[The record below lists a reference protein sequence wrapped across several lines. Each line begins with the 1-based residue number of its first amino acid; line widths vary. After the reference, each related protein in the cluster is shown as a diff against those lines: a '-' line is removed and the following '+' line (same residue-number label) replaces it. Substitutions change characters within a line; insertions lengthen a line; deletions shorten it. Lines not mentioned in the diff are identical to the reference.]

1 METLETDNNKSLLKL
16 EAVAPHVYELLDGVN
31 RTGWV
36 NRNVENPETVK
47 EHTEAL
53 LKLADEMLEYLTPE
67 ETDGLLEMLEVH
79 DWPEA
84 IHGDEVILELNPAE
98 RKALKDIKFK
108 NEERALEELCKDL
121 PNRQKIID
129 LWHRFELS
137 DDPAAVFARQLDK
150 YQAVEKSLEYEQTQ
164 GIPMFEGFLTYATNF
179 IHHPVLLERLER
191 LKTSQVTK

>member
-1 METLETDNNKSLLKL
+1 MEPSTTPDKKSLLKL
-16 EAVAPHVYELLDGVN
+16 EAAAPHVYELLHAVE

-36 NRNVENPETVK
+36 EKGVKNPETVK

-53 LKLADEMLEYLTPE
+53 LQLADEMLEYLTPQ

-84 IHGDEVILELNPAE
+84 LHGDEVILELNLDD

-121 PNRQKIID
+121 PNRQEIID

-150 YQAVEKSLEYEQTQ
+150 YQAVEKAWEYEQAQ
-164 GIPMFEGFLTYATNF
+164 GILLFQEFLTYSINF
-179 IHHPVLLERLER
+179 INHPVLLERIER
-191 LKTSQVTK
+191 LKTN

>member
-1 METLETDNNKSLLKL
+1 MESSESLDKKTLLKL
-16 EAVAPHVYELLDGVN
+16 ETIAPRVYELLQGIE

-36 NRNVENPETVK
+36 NRGVENPETVK

-53 LKLADEMLEYLTPE
+53 LQLAMELSVHLSPE
-67 ETDGLLEMLEVH
+67 ETDGLLDMLEVH

-84 IHGDEVILELNPAE
+84 IHGDEVILELNPDD

-121 PNRQKIID
+121 PNGQEIID

-150 YQAVEKSLEYEQTQ
+150 YQAVEKSLEYEQAQ
-164 GIPMFEGFLTYATNF
+164 GLLIFEGFLAYAKNF
-179 IHHPVLLERLER
+179 VHHPILLQRIEE
-191 LKTSQVTK
+191 LKLKWES